1 MRKIVIIGGGLAGL
15 ISSIQL
21 ARAGIA
27 CVVIEKKSYPFHRVC
42 GEYVSNEVAPF
53 LKSAGLYPEH
63 LNLPR
68 INFFEFS
75 SCDGQV
81 CRLRLDLGGF
91 GISRYCFD
99 HFLYTAARRE
109 GVTFLLNTEAIAVK
123 FDGGGFEVKTPH
135 GLETGDVVIGSFGKR
150 SRIDVQQN
158 REFIRKRSPY
168 VGVKYHI
175 RTHQPEDLISI
186 HNFPGG
192 YCGVSNI
199 EDGVTNLCYLVRRE
213 QLKKYGD
220 IPLMETATLHSN
232 PLLKKIFG
240 DAGFLFQKP
249 EVINEVS
256 FETKGPV
263 ENHILM
269 AGDAAGMIAPVCGN
283 GMAMAIHSGKI
294 VARAVQEYCAGRL
307 NRERMENQYRKE
319 WNAQFRTRLMFGR
332 YLQQLFGHRH
342 VSNFAVRVGRFSSAL
357 SNALVSRTHGQPF

>member
-21 ARAGIA
+21 VRAGIA

-42 GEYVSNEVAPF
+42 GEYVSNEAVPF

-63 LNLPR
+63 LKLPQ

-81 CRLRLDLGGF
+81 CKLRLDLGGF
-91 GISRYCFD
+91 GISRYSFD
-99 HFLYTAARRE
+99 HFLYNAARRE
-109 GVTFLLNTEAIAVK
+109 GVSFLLNTEAVAVR
-123 FDGGGFEVKTPH
+123 FDGDNFEVKTQH
-135 GLETGDVVIGSFGKR
+135 GQETGDIVIGAFGKR
-150 SRIDVQQN
+150 SRIDIQQN
-158 REFIRKRSPY
+158 RQFVTKRSPY
-168 VGVKYHI
+168 VGVKYHV

-199 EDGVTNLCYLVRRE
+199 EEGVTNLCYLVRRE

-220 IPLMETATLHSN
+220 IPQMEAAALHSN
-232 PLLKKIFG
+232 PLLRKIFD

-263 ENHILM
+263 ENHMLM
-269 AGDAAGMIAPVCGN
+269 VGDAAGMIAPVCGN
-283 GMAMAIHSGKI
+283 GMAMAIHSAKI
-294 VARAVQEYCAGRL
+294 VSRLVQDYCAGRL
-307 NRERMENQYRKE
+307 NRQQLEKEYQRE
-319 WNAQFRTRLMFGR
+319 WNTRFKTRLMFGR
-332 YLQQLFGHRH
+332 YVQQLFGRRQI
-342 VSNFAVRVGRFSSAL
+342 SSLAVAVGRFSSSF
-357 SNALVSRTHGQPF
+357 SNAIITRTHGKPF